1 VDSAIALLVFPSHKC
16 SRTKRSKGDNS
27 RELIVMS
34 LAIVLTSPSSRTYST
49 PPTGNPMLSVM
60 DELISTRSS
69 DGVLTL
75 SFNRPAKMNALTR
88 GMYGAL
94 ASALNEAAGDF
105 GIRAVILTSEGE
117 HFTAG
122 NDIKDFMEN
131 PPTGDDSEVAK
142 FLGSLLNFPKP
153 LIAAVKGHAV
163 GVGTT
168 MLLHCDVVLASPTA
182 SFSMPFTSLGL
193 VPEAGSSFL
202 FPALVG
208 YQRAARI
215 FLTGETFS
223 AADAKEMGL
232 VSTIATD
239 VYEQAQIVA
248 SQIAAQPPQ
257 AVINTKAL
265 LKASK
270 HDAVEAVMKA
280 EFELFS
286 MALQSEEAM
295 MAFMNFMSKRGK

>member
-1 VDSAIALLVFPSHKC
+1 
-16 SRTKRSKGDNS
+16 
-27 RELIVMS
+27 
-34 LAIVLTSPSSRTYST
+34 
-49 PPTGNPMLSVM
+49 MLRLM
-60 DELISTRSS
+60 DHLISTTSA

-88 GMYGAL
+88 EMYGAL
-94 ASALNEAAGDF
+94 ANGLNEAAGDF
-105 GIRAVILTSEGE
+105 GVRAVVLTSEGD

-131 PPTGDDSEVAK
+131 PPTGEDSEVAK

-153 LIAAVKGHAV
+153 LIAAVKGNAV

-168 MLLHCDVVLASPTA
+168 MLLHCDLVLAAPSA

-193 VPEAGSSFL
+193 VPEAGSSYL

-223 AADAKEMGL
+223 ASDAKEMGL

-239 VYEQAQIVA
+239 VYEQAMILA

-265 LKASK
+265 LKASS
-270 HDAVEAVMKA
+270 HDAVAAVMKA
-280 EFELFS
+280 EFQLFS

-295 MAFMNFMSKRGK
+295 MAFMNFMSKKGK